1 MYVLNHIFCY
11 RCRGNESTKIS
22 FPQTGENRLIQHM
35 QYLAWPDHGVPS
47 DPQLFLDFT
56 EKVRA
61 VRKKSLLEEIDLSLK
76 QMRLLGTDHND
87 GNELPCGLGSED
99 GESPEELILP
109 PSTSIHQYMSAA
121 NPPVIIHCSAG
132 KTIWRL
138 KKILLAI
145 VAVYL
150 QFVVIISNCLI

>member
-1 MYVLNHIFCY
+1 
-11 RCRGNESTKIS
+11 
-22 FPQTGENRLIQHM
+22 M

-76 QMRLLGTDHND
+76 HMRLMDSERNGDS
-87 GNELPCGLGSED
+87 ELPCGLGSED

-132 KTIWRL
+132 K
-138 KKILLAI
+138 K
-145 VAVYL
+145 VYP
-150 QFVVIISNCLI
+150 

>member
-1 MYVLNHIFCY
+1 
-11 RCRGNESTKIS
+11 
-22 FPQTGENRLIQHM
+22 M

-76 QMRLLGTDHND
+76 HMRLLGTDHGD
-87 GNELPCGLGSED
+87 GNELPSGLGSED

-132 KTIWRL
+132 K
-138 KKILLAI
+138 KKVTFLPLSFISRRSIRTRASCFLHI
-145 VAVYL
+145 VEM
-150 QFVVIISNCLI
+150 S

>member
-1 MYVLNHIFCY
+1 
-11 RCRGNESTKIS
+11 
-22 FPQTGENRLIQHM
+22 M

-76 QMRLLGTDHND
+76 HMRLMGSDRNGD
-87 GNELPCGLGSED
+87 GELPCGLRSED

-132 KTIWRL
+132 KNTI
-138 KKILLAI
+138 
-145 VAVYL
+145 
-150 QFVVIISNCLI
+150 SDC